1 MKVVKGKSRE
11 PRECFMLED
20 GRHLLPKGIFFIKRI
35 QGKCIEICINPL
47 SPNGNQHQFSPNDIH
62 TLSRDY
68 VIRINEMIINP
79 STAKCSQRQM
89 STKFANFLL

>member
-35 QGKCIEICINPL
+35 QGKCIENCVNPS
-47 SPNGNQHQFSPNDIH
+47 SPNG
-62 TLSRDY
+62 Y
-68 VIRINEMIINP
+68 
-79 STAKCSQRQM
+79 
-89 STKFANFLL
+89 

>member
-35 QGKCIEICINPL
+35 QGKCIEICINPS
-47 SPNGNQHQFSPNDIH
+47 SPNGDQHQFSPNDIH

-79 STAKCSQRQM
+79 FTAKCSQRQM
-89 STKFANFLL
+89 STEFANFLL

>member
-35 QGKCIEICINPL
+35 QGKFIEICINPS
-47 SPNGNQHQFSPNDIH
+47 SPNGDQHQFSPNDIH

-68 VIRINEMIINP
+68 VMRINEMIINP
-79 STAKCSQRQM
+79 FTAKCTQRQM